1 MEQVLPAAVMVDRIS
16 RQWPLLSLCRSP
28 GGTALRW
35 RYRDGVAAIG
45 VIASISEPFCGDCN
59 RLRITADGQAFT
71 CLFAGQGTDLKPAMT
86 SDHDLERAIC
96 TLNQRRQDHYSEEGR
111 AASGA
116 APRAEMAYLGG

>member
-16 RQWPLLSLCRSP
+16 RQWPLLSLGRSP

-45 VIASISEPFCGDCN
+45 VVASISEPFCAGCN
-59 RLRITADGQAFT
+59 RLRITANGQAFT

>member
-71 CLFAGQGTDLKPAMT
+71 CLFASEGTDLKPAMT

-111 AASGA
+111 AASGSVL
-116 APRAEMAYLGG
+116 RAEMAYSGG

>member
-45 VIASISEPFCGDCN
+45 VVASISEPFCAGCN
-59 RLRITADGQAFT
+59 RLRITANGQAFT

-86 SDHDLERAIC
+86 SDHDLERPIC

-111 AASGA
+111 AASVA
-116 APRAEMAYLGG
+116 VPSAEMACLGG